1 MLCPLL
7 FGRWYKLDIKTP
19 HLNQEYTPLTM
30 NDLARILL
38 HASTLLYF
46 KSHKNNLTDCSLLAD
61 GRCNMTAAGGM
72 IPKSE

>member
-1 MLCPLL
+1 
-7 FGRWYKLDIKTP
+7 
-19 HLNQEYTPLTM
+19 M